1 MELVLLFCF
10 GVYVGDVGLDFEL
23 FVMFM
28 SYVIEGSFFKI
39 KDFLFFLEYGIDV
52 IFVVR
57 LFLL

>member
-10 GVYVGDVGLDFEL
+10 GVYVGDGGMDFEL

-28 SYVIEGSFFKI
+28 SYVIEGSLFKI